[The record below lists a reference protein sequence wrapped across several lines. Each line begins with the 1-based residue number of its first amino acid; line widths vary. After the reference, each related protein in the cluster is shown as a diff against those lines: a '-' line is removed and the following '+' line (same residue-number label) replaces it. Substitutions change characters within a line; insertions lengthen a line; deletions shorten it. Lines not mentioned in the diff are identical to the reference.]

1 MSELQKEILSMVI
14 IFDNDTLLSM
24 KPLLEKLLD
33 SEILKI
39 DSKADLNKMDV
50 YDKISILKSNR
61 ILNDNTPTISFVD
74 ALKELEVNKW

>member
-61 ILNDNTPTISFVD
+61 ILNDNTPTISFED